1 MAWLGLAAESYS
13 ARSEAKTGQNVAPAW
28 RLCFRAHADPHEYL
42 ALTFPSKSLDA
53 ARSTG
58 NSRVRATD
66 HVPFTL
72 GEPMRRPA
80 FAIYA
85 ACLLFALP
93 AFAQDQEKQP
103 LVPRRPLFKVE
114 KQTTP
119 PTVAE
124 ALKSLGAIT
133 VGDVRAMPDSDL
145 RQLTDLLKQWT
156 DIAAIEEKRR
166 EEGRKGKGGK
176 SP

>member
-1 MAWLGLAAESYS
+1 
-13 ARSEAKTGQNVAPAW
+13 
-28 RLCFRAHADPHEYL
+28 
-42 ALTFPSKSLDA
+42 
-53 ARSTG
+53 
-58 NSRVRATD
+58 
-66 HVPFTL
+66 
-72 GEPMRRPA
+72 MRRPA

-103 LVPRRPLFKVE
+103 LVPRRPLFKLE